1 MASIEEKVEDY
12 YKKKF
17 DELNIRHY
25 GKTEK
30 INPLISEA
38 LKSANSKSGN
48 SGNNFPDIQL
58 LLENSHSRRI
68 PVMIEAKG
76 TKGRLEKLTKDG
88 ELELI
93 TYYKK
98 DSKEN
103 AKKVYK
109 AGDRDYSVIQNYAV
123 NGALHYGMAI
133 LNEKLYNEVIIIG
146 LNGTR
151 LDKDGKVIDAEHKA
165 YYVSAK
171 NSYIP
176 KHIKELDDN
185 LLLLADRNIDKLF
198 DILDNLNLTIDEEN
212 AKKEKIESD
221 LEKAV
226 KSIHQSLYEDERLK
240 TLLSTNEKLYLFCG
254 LIMAGLKTKNVA
266 DLDMID
272 FKSNDDPV
280 ENDGSIILRRIESF
294 LKKKKASEDKIESVM
309 HLLTPVFKNKTLYK
323 PQNGE
328 SIIKVLFK
336 QIKCDII
343 PKLESNISLDFTGK
357 ILNSLNDWV
366 SIENDI
372 ANDVVLT
379 PREVTTLMA
388 KLARTNKDSFVWD
401 RAMGSAGFLVSA
413 MDIMIKDAKSR
424 ITDSVELDTKIK
436 SIKENQLLGI
446 EILESV
452 YLLAVLNM
460 ILMGDGSSNIYRGN
474 SLTDNIG
481 ENFPATVFLL
491 NPPYSAPG
499 KGFIFVEQALSKMTK
514 GWACILIQ
522 ENAGSGQGGEFTKTL
537 LKNNRLHASIHMP
550 EKLFTGKASV
560 QTAIYVF
567 EVAKPHEK
575 DDIVTFIDFSN
586 DGFTRQNRKKSTQE
600 VNLKKSDNPEARYA
614 EIEAIVLGKKPKTNY
629 YTKENGLLIED
640 TISLEGNDW
649 TFNQH
654 KKIDTMPT
662 EDDFKRTVANYL
674 SWKVSAILKG
684 QVAVSE

>member
-1 MASIEEKVEDY
+1 MASIEEKVETY
-12 YKKKF
+12 YKKRF
-17 DELNIRHY
+17 DDLNIRYY

-30 INPLISEA
+30 INTLISET

-48 SGNNFPDIQL
+48 LGKLFPDIQL
-58 LLENSHSRRI
+58 LLEDSHSRCI

-133 LNEKLYNEVIIIG
+133 LNENLYNEVIIIG

-151 LDKDGKVIDAEHKA
+151 LDKDGKVIDVEHKA

-185 LLLLADRNIDKLF
+185 LLLLVDRNIDKLF
-198 DILDNLNLTIDEEN
+198 KILDSLNLTIEEEN

-226 KSIHQSLYEDERLK
+226 KSIQQSLYDDKELK

-266 DLDMID
+266 DLDMGD
-272 FKSNDDPV
+272 FKSNDDPI
-280 ENDGSIILRRIESF
+280 ENDGSIILRRIKLF
-294 LKKKKASEDKIESVM
+294 LKKKNASEDKIESIM
-309 HLLTPVFKNKTLYK
+309 HLLTPVFKSKTLYK
-323 PQNGE
+323 PQNDE

-336 QIKCDII
+336 QVKCDII

-379 PREVTTLMA
+379 PREVTTLMV

-401 RAMGSAGFLVSA
+401 SAMGSAGLLVSA

-424 ITDSVELDTKIK
+424 ITDSVELDAKIK

-460 ILMGDGSSNIYRGN
+460 ILMGDGSSNIHCGN

-522 ENAGSGQGGEFTKTL
+522 ESAGSGQGGEFTKNI

-550 EKLFTGKASV
+550 ERLFTGKASV
-560 QTAIYVF
+560 QTAIYIF
-567 EVAKPHEK
+567 EVNKPHEK

-600 VNLKKSDNPEARYA
+600 VNLKKSDNPDERYA
-614 EIEAIVLGKKPKTNY
+614 EIEAIVLGKKSKTSY

-640 TISLEGNDW
+640 TISLDGNDW
-649 TFNQH
+649 TFKQH

-662 EDDFKRTVANYL
+662 EDDFKRTVTSYL
-674 SWKVSAILKG
+674 SWKISSVLKG
-684 QVAVSE
+684 